1 MYSIPDLSNLHCEL
15 GENGSLY
22 VIIQEG
28 NVDVINTVSNSV
40 VVYSNKNKEIL
51 TIEVKNFWS
60 NLLITTAITAKSLL
74 SKYLNQKTVYKPED
88 FNKIVP
94 YIDYT
99 KMRKP

>member
-28 NVDVINTVSNSV
+28 NVDVINAVSNSV

-88 FNKIVP
+88 FDKIVP
-94 YIDYT
+94 YVDYT